1 MKYNKLIETIAVLN
15 TLERK
20 RFRNVIKNRPK
31 STLLSLYELCLSQIE
46 KKLPMPPKEEVYRLL
61 FRKKYTKENDFLLRN
76 EYRLLTDEAEDFL
89 RQASIEK
96 YFPAVAD
103 AARLRSI
110 IDAGNGGLFQKEFD
124 ALAIKYNN
132 DPMFWVTIDPVYLLH
147 FITSSQTSVLHLAE
161 SLTKVEECQDRL
173 DKLYNRISSDYGV
186 KRAYTEK
193 VYSLM
198 TEEPQQ
204 KTPVRTVETGREDDL
219 TAYRKLKA
227 QTYHVEGNEKIEL
240 LLAAEKIL
248 KKGTMPELGIDELW
262 WLKATAGLE
271 YYLQLD
277 FPNAI
282 KYFDALFAFPEIGN
296 FKRLPEAVLNYL
308 SALMGVGNHKK
319 AVTVIVPF
327 EEKVMAAPP
336 IFYKY
341 ICLKAISLLFLDKP
355 AAARKELNRVKDHEV
370 DYHFVYWKITMLL
383 SFATENRW
391 DEAQNE
397 FKNLLKTKT
406 VKQRTQLPL
415 QHLMDAMNSLI
426 KIGLTRETGKKISA
440 AARADC
446 ERKMAKIVN
455 SPTAYLHPGQLVLKI
470 YGGL

>member
-1 MKYNKLIETIAVLN
+1 MKYNKLIETIAILN

-31 STLLSLYELCLSQIE
+31 NSLLSLYELCLAQID

-61 FRKKYTKENDFLLRN
+61 FKKKYTKENDFLLRN

-89 RQASIEK
+89 RQASIDK
-96 YFPAVAD
+96 YFPGVAD

-110 IDAGNGGLFQKEFD
+110 LDAGNGGLFQKEFD
-124 ALAIKYNN
+124 ALSIKYNN
-132 DPMFWVTIDPVYLLH
+132 DPMFWVSIDPVYLMH
-147 FITSSQTSVLHLAE
+147 FITSSQTSAAHLAE
-161 SLTKVEECQDRL
+161 AKIKVEECQDRL

-198 TEEPQQ
+198 TDEPQE
-204 KTPVRTVETGREDDL
+204 KTPVRTVETRREDSL

-240 LLAAEKIL
+240 LLAAEKIF
-248 KKGTMPELGIDELW
+248 KKGIPELGIDELW
-262 WLKATAGLE
+262 WLKATTGLE
-271 YYLQLD
+271 YYLQVD

-282 KYFDALFAFPEIGN
+282 KHFDALFAFPGIEN
-296 FKRLPEAVLNYL
+296 FNRLPEAVLNYM

-319 AVTVIVPF
+319 AVSVIVPF

-341 ICLKAISLLFLDKP
+341 VCLKAMSLLFLDKAP
-355 AAARKELNRVKDHEV
+355 AARRELNRIGEHVV
-370 DYHFVYWKITMLL
+370 DFHIVYWKVTMLL

-406 VKQRTQLPL
+406 VKQSDSLPL
-415 QHLMDAMNSLI
+415 QHLMAALNSLI

-440 AARADC
+440 SARADC
-446 ERKMAKIVN
+446 EKKMAKLVN
-455 SPTAYLHPGQLVLKI
+455 SPTAYLHPSQLVLKI
-470 YGGL
+470 YDRW